1 MGLQSLLEQ
10 VLSSAAG
17 ATGSSRE
24 DMGKY
29 ATGAAVGGVLGLLLG
44 TGRGRRLG
52 GTAIKVGS
60 IAALGALAWKT
71 YQEHQARQAVAP
83 AAAPSAPPVPTPL
96 EALPAPQAEARSRA
110 LLKAVIAAAKS
121 DGHVDAAEAGRIQE
135 ALQRLGAD
143 EATRRWVQ
151 DELARPIDPAEV
163 AALAEGPEMASEMYL
178 ASVIMVD
185 TTSTMERAY
194 LDELARQLRLDGALK
209 ADLEARAVTA

>member
-1 MGLQSLLEQ
+1 MGIQSLLDQ
-10 VLSSAAG
+10 LLSSAAG
-17 ATGSSRE
+17 ATGASRD
-24 DMGKY
+24 DMGKF

-44 TGRGRRLG
+44 TGSGRRLG
-52 GTAIKVGS
+52 GKAIKYGS

-71 YQEHQARQAVAP
+71 YQEHQARQAGAAAP
-83 AAAPSAPPVPTPL
+83 AAAPSAAPAF
-96 EALPAPQAEARSRA
+96 ESLPAPQAEARSRA

-209 ADLEARAVTA
+209 ADLEARALAA